1 MQIDLD
7 KIKPSPF
14 QPRLEF
20 DLEDLKGSIIK
31 DGILVPLTV
40 RRANENQFEL
50 IDGERR
56 LRLAKELGYQTVSCE
71 VIEVD
76 DETADRMVWKVNTL
90 RKDYKPKEKALH
102 YKNHQEQGWRLREI
116 ARNHGDHLPNVTA
129 YLNSLKLSSEY
140 QEKIWDG
147 PLSVGHVQVIQ
158 TDFPNG
164 DSILSLEKR
173 KRIESKL
180 EIAEIRK
187 LSVSEFRDMDKPSK
201 AETHKKRIEAAQE
214 EAEKIIAEPQIKIE
228 TPEDYDK
235 AAEALKKEAKKRREA
250 ELTPEQKIEIEAKKQ
265 REREEKERKRK
276 EKEEGEKLRIQKEAE
291 KIAKGELLKDTKF
304 REEIKE
310 DLSESDI
317 KGIEELEKDPILNS
331 QDKRVILTLIEK
343 GEIRGKKQIS
353 ETIELYRL
361 QRSRASKV
369 SVGVEKKQKEIEKH
383 LKQIAETASRL
394 ANLITALSGQFI
406 NYPETIQFLPP
417 KEGQSAKLA
426 MENLLLIIA
435 EFKKVSDEARS
446 KIKQLEVMNE

>member
-1 MQIDLD
+1 M
-7 KIKPSPF
+7 
-14 QPRLEF
+14 
-20 DLEDLKGSIIK
+20 
-31 DGILVPLTV
+31 
-40 RRANENQFEL
+40 
-50 IDGERR
+50 
-56 LRLAKELGYQTVSCE
+56 
-71 VIEVD
+71 
-76 DETADRMVWKVNTL
+76 
-90 RKDYKPKEKALH
+90 
-102 YKNHQEQGWRLREI
+102 
-116 ARNHGDHLPNVTA
+116 
-129 YLNSLKLSSEY
+129 
-140 QEKIWDG
+140 
-147 PLSVGHVQVIQ
+147 
-158 TDFPNG
+158 
-164 DSILSLEKR
+164 
-173 KRIESKL
+173 
-180 EIAEIRK
+180 
-187 LSVSEFRDMDKPSK
+187 
-201 AETHKKRIEAAQE
+201 
-214 EAEKIIAEPQIKIE
+214 
-228 TPEDYDK
+228 
-235 AAEALKKEAKKRREA
+235 
-250 ELTPEQKIEIEAKKQ
+250 TPEQKMEIEAKKQ

-353 ETIELYRL
+353 ETIDLYRL